1 MLENLK
7 PTGGVEEC
15 KVQRIRNSFDS
26 KDQALFDGYL
36 ADFSFTAEP
45 MSNALRERGITLGA
59 SVIRRHRRGD
69 CICSTT

>member
-7 PTGGVEEC
+7 PTGGAEEC
-15 KVQRIRNSFDS
+15 KVQRVRNSFDA

-36 ADFSFTAEP
+36 ADRSFTAEP
-45 MSNALRERGITLGA
+45 MSNALRERGIVLGA
-59 SVIRRHRRGD
+59 SVIRRHRRGE